1 VGGGAT
7 ERDFISRSGPNAEA
21 AGMYVGATLPG
32 RCGSQSRAPA
42 TEGRRGESNLVQ
54 AEIFSGALGSG
65 VRTSTGTEGYARS
78 AGFSPNRYMR
88 GRHPEDVTICVSRQC
103 LRFAAY
109 RCRDPGSATV
119 SVARVGVPPALP
131 VPIRFPSFVPEED
144 GGTPSSATETV
155 ASPITA
161 IRAGKTRSQAVA
173 RFRPPS
179 AGGAVAT
186 RARLRATEGGM
197 QKRWLMAQETDL
209 TFQSGPRLGK

>member
-1 VGGGAT
+1 
-7 ERDFISRSGPNAEA
+7 
-21 AGMYVGATLPG
+21 MW
-32 RCGSQSRAPA
+32 
-42 TEGRRGESNLVQ
+42 
-54 AEIFSGALGSG
+54 
-65 VRTSTGTEGYARS
+65 
-78 AGFSPNRYMR
+78 

-144 GGTPSSATETV
+144 GGTPSSATERV
-155 ASPITA
+155 AVSDHGYPRRQNTFASRRPI
-161 IRAGKTRSQAVA
+161 
-173 RFRPPS
+173 PS
-179 AGGAVAT
+179 AERGRGRRYACA
-186 RARLRATEGGM
+186 ASGHGGGM